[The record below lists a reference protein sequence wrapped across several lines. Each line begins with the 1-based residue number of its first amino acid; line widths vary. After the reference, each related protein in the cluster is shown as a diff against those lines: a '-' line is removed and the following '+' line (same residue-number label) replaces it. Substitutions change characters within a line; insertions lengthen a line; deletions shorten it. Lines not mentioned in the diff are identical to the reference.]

1 MARRNGDRW
10 HIGAIT
16 DWTGRDMEI
25 DLSFLGE
32 GRYRMQYFADGVNAD
47 SYAQDFRTGEREV
60 TREDKLNVRLASGG
74 GWAAILTPVK

>member
-1 MARRNGDRW
+1 M
-10 HIGAIT
+10 
-16 DWTGRDMEI
+16 
-25 DLSFLGE
+25 
-32 GRYRMQYFADGVNAD
+32 NAD